1 MSNTIFNLRFVA
13 GDECHAVSTGLDRSR
28 MEAQAASEQ
37 LGEFVIR
44 FDQLRRKFV
53 NGSVPF
59 DRNAMFEDINDCCIL
74 DTLIYWLDEIIEEN
88 VIDGEVSHPKAVVD
102 EAVTALKSLK
112 DGAKSVTMCQEAA
125 WEIQDCA
132 ELVEQI
138 ETEKLEAAQ
147 AVFDRAKDQ
156 LPPNACWHG
165 IEGHGHGA

>member
-1 MSNTIFNLRFVA
+1 
-13 GDECHAVSTGLDRSR
+13 
-28 MEAQAASEQ
+28 
-37 LGEFVIR
+37 
-44 FDQLRRKFV
+44 
-53 NGSVPF
+53 
-59 DRNAMFEDINDCCIL
+59 MFEDINDCCIL

-88 VIDGEVSHPKAVVD
+88 VIDGEVLHPKAVVD
-102 EAVTALKSLK
+102 EAVRVLKSLK